1 MQKKILLA
9 DDEPHMALMIEFL
22 LQDYKILKATNGDE
36 AIEKAKSE
44 QPDLIMLDIMM
55 PKNQQSFHHVI
66 QDQGIT
72 VCKELKKIENTK
84 DIPIIMLSVIANA
97 KSKEAENAGAEK
109 CFKKEYDDAEILK
122 WVEKLIDEDIATQN

>member
-9 DDEPHMALMIEFL
+9 DDEPHMTSMIQFL
-22 LQDYKILKATNGDE
+22 LQDYKIIKATSGDE

-55 PKNQQSFHHVI
+55 PKNIKSSHHII

-84 DIPIIMLSVIANA
+84 NIPIIMLSVIASA
-97 KSKEAENAGAEK
+97 KAEEAKIAGAEK
-109 CFKKEYDDAEILK
+109 CFNKVYDDAEMLA
-122 WVEKLIDEDIATQN
+122 WVEKLLQK